1 MDFVIPKTYLNLIMS
16 SQNRKLLQM
25 VKVVRKLY
33 KITKVAERLVAEAA
47 NY

>member
-1 MDFVIPKTYLNLIMS
+1 MS

-25 VKVVRKLY
+25 AKVVRKLY
-33 KITKVAERLVAEAA
+33 KFTKVAERLVAEAA